1 MVIRKIVEID
11 EEKCDGCG
19 LCIPACH
26 EGAIKIINGKAKLI
40 ADHLCDGL
48 GDCLGECPKD
58 AIRIIE
64 REAEEYDEEAVKA
77 HLARSSG
84 CPGARMQSFTNNET
98 SEKVNFQSELRQ
110 WPVQLHLVPPNAP
123 FFQGADLL
131 LTASCVPI
139 AYANYHQ
146 DLLKDKAVVIACPKL
161 DNTGPYVEKLASIIK
176 NSNLK
181 SITIAR
187 MEVPCCGGLN
197 VLVNKAQELA
207 GINVPVIEKIIGIRG
222 NIIK

>member
-11 EEKCDGCG
+11 EEKCNGCG

-48 GDCLGECPKD
+48 GDCLGECPQG

-77 HLARSSG
+77 HLAGNSG
-84 CPGARMQSFTNNET
+84 CPGTRMQSFTNNET
-98 SEKVNFQSELRQ
+98 SEKVNIQSELRQ

-123 FFQGADLL
+123 FFQEADLL

-146 DLLKDKAVVIACPKL
+146 DLLKGKAVVIACPKL
-161 DNTGPYVEKLASIIK
+161 DHTGPYVEKLASIIK
-176 NSNLK
+176 NNNLK

-197 VLVNKAQELA
+197 VLVNKAQELT
-207 GINVPVIEKIIGIRG
+207 GTNIPVTEKIIGIRG